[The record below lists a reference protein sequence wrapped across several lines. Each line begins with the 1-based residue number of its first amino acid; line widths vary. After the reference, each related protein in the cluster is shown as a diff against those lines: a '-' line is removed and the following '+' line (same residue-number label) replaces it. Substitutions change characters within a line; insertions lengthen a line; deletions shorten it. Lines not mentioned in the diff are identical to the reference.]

1 MPAERQAHQSQALE
15 IETMEAA
22 ANGVAFARDQE
33 PAPKPRRLVFAEAV
47 QGPTLVVSWSS
58 AFVAGVIGTR
68 AGTPL
73 LLCFLRFACAA
84 LLLAALAFAMRSK
97 WPRGKTLA
105 HTMFAGVFMHAIQ
118 FCGFYYGMGHGL
130 GGGVSAL
137 IQGLSS
143 MIVVVLAALTLG
155 ERLTATQWLGF
166 VVGIVGVVVAIA
178 DRLAFSPVA
187 VASAFLGLA
196 GISVGTY
203 WQKRFVSGVDVV
215 AGTAVQLAASAPLGL
230 AAALLFEHPQVTDPT
245 RFAGALLWIVLVN
258 SLGVFLLL
266 NHMLRTLPA
275 SSVSTLFLAV
285 PATTSF
291 LSWIFAGQT
300 MSPHAIAGLAIGG
313 FGAAL
318 AAFGAARASSK
329 PRRPDA

>member
-1 MPAERQAHQSQALE
+1 MVAHQEAHGGQAE
-15 IETMEAA
+15 TIETMEAA
-22 ANGVAFARDQE
+22 ANGIAFSAE
-33 PAPKPRRLVFAEAV
+33 PGTRPKPRHLALAEAV
-47 QGPTLVVSWSS
+47 QGPVLVVSWSS

-84 LLLAALAFAMRSK
+84 LLLTALAFALRSR

-105 HTMFAGVFMHAIQ
+105 HTVFAGVFMHAIQ
-118 FCGFYYGMGHGL
+118 FCGFYYGMAHGL

-155 ERLTATQWLGF
+155 ERLTKAQWLGF
-166 VVGIVGVVVAIA
+166 AIGIVGVVIAIE

-215 AGTAVQLAASAPLGL
+215 SGTAVQLAASAPLGL
-230 AAALLFEHPQVTDPT
+230 AATFLFEHPQVTDTT
-245 RFAGALLWIVLVN
+245 RFAGAVLWIVLVN

-291 LSWIFAGQT
+291 LSWAFAGQT
-300 MSPHAIAGLAIGG
+300 MSTQAVVGLVIGG

-318 AAFGAARASSK
+318 AAYGAARASAKRAS
-329 PRRPDA
+329 PA

>member
-1 MPAERQAHQSQALE
+1 MAAQHEVPERYAET

-22 ANGVAFARDQE
+22 ANGFAVEAGRGPSD
-33 PAPKPRRLVFAEAV
+33 KPRHLALAEAI
-47 QGPTLVVSWSS
+47 QGPVLIVSWSS
-58 AFVAGVIGTR
+58 AFVAGVIGTK

-84 LLLAALAFAMRSK
+84 LLLTALAFALRSK
-97 WPRGKTLA
+97 WPKGKTLA
-105 HTMFAGVFMHAIQ
+105 HTVFAGVFMHAVQ
-118 FCGFYYGMGHGL
+118 FCGFYYGMAHGL

-155 ERLTATQWLGF
+155 ERLAKAQWLGF
-166 VVGIVGVVVAIA
+166 VIGIVGVVVAIE

-215 AGTAVQLAASAPLGL
+215 SGTAVQLAASAPLGL
-230 AAALLFEHPQVTDPT
+230 AATLLFEHPQVTDST
-245 RFAGALLWIVLVN
+245 RFAGAVAWIVLVN

-285 PATTSF
+285 PATTSL
-291 LSWIFAGQT
+291 LSWVFAGQT
-300 MSPHAIAGLAIGG
+300 MSAQAVAGLVIGG
-313 FGAAL
+313 IGAAL
-318 AAFGAARASSK
+318 AAWGAT
-329 PRRPDA
+329 RRTKA